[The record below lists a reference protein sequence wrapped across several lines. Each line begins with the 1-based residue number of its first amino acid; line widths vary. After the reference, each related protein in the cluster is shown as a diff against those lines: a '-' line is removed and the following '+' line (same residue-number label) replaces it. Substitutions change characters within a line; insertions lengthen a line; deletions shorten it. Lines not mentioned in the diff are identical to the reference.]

1 MLKKTK
7 VKMLRGG
14 NIVQKEVTVYYLLGL
29 IPIYK
34 SVKEIDGQI

>member
-14 NIVQKEVTVYYLLGL
+14 NQVQKEVTVYYLLGL
-29 IPIYK
+29 IPVYK
-34 SVKEIDGQI
+34 SVKEVEA